1 MKVNKLVKE
10 QIVTMCN
17 MSNIP
22 IDENFI
28 NFVYMQHLQFYSV
41 EIMKQLFE
49 EYNGRCKHESY

>member
-1 MKVNKLVKE
+1 MEVNKLVKE

-28 NFVYMQHLQFYSV
+28 NFVYMQHLKFYSV
-41 EIMKQLFE
+41 EIMKQLFK
-49 EYNGRCKHESY
+49 EYNGR